1 VADDENEIDDDPSW
15 DLVRP
20 PGQEAINRRKTV
32 PDEQPVLTPAQR
44 DPILAADPD
53 GTSWLVRP
61 DETKPRDDRGTVLLF
76 GVVTFIAMAVVGL
89 ITTVALTGSD
99 QPSTSPVPVVSFTP
113 RTSGPAPSGSVPDST
128 ISVDLPLADAAD
140 STVPNSTS
148 TTISTES
155 SVGTPI
161 VVASSDGVYLETSAG
176 TTRIVDG
183 AFDVVLAVGDGTY
196 LVQAESGR
204 DFDPLATSVRRVSPG
219 GVPSPILEPSDDVD
233 EWFTLHDVTIRNG
246 SFTAL
251 LSVATGN
258 SGGEAT
264 EEIVLVALDTRERRT
279 VLRRDASRSTI
290 SHLSLGDDF
299 VVGEVVEQGSDGR
312 TTNRPLFLRI
322 TDGPDGTIDSTVVG
336 STPFGVADSYTGC
349 FVCPRVFTVDEAGER
364 MGWVEGDLLVVI
376 DVASTQR
383 LLLVSLPQGTG
394 EQVMGIEIGER
405 SVLLNRRL
413 SRDGPHQKALV
424 VSGDGSI
431 GASNFFGRASFPGDL
446 TR

>member
-1 VADDENEIDDDPSW
+1 MADDENEIDDDPSW

-32 PDEQPVLTPAQR
+32 PDEQPLLTPAQR

-61 DETKPRDDRGTVLLF
+61 DETKPRDDRGTALLF

-140 STVPNSTS
+140 STVPDSTS

-312 TTNRPLFLRI
+312 VTNRPLLLRI
-322 TDGPDGTIDSTVVG
+322 TEGPDGTIDSTVVG

-349 FVCPRVFTVDEAGER
+349 FVCPRVFAIDEAGER

-394 EQVMGIEIGER
+394 EQVMGVEIGER